1 MYGRK
6 KKDKP
11 VLIMKSEKCSTCGDT
26 QHKVPQ
32 TVVEQKKIKPTE
44 VFGSGYNKPQTT
56 KPKSSPSKKPK
67 SKEPKS
73 KKSKKS

>member
-11 VLIMKSEKCSTCGDT
+11 VKQMKAEKCNTCGDT

-32 TVVEQKKIKPTE
+32 AVADHKKVKPKE
-44 VFGSGYNKPQTT
+44 VFGSNYKANDN
-56 KPKSSPSKKPK
+56 SKKK
-67 SKEPKS
+67 VKKEKV
-73 KKSKKS
+73 KKTKTKV